1 MAVFHNPQLT
11 IKKPVRVV
19 KRNSDHYL
27 VVVVEKEMDGD
38 NFGAW
43 LSLVDDQP
51 TGRQE
56 LSICQ
61 WSGLEVRNE
70 KCNIHLDGRNVTQ
83 RSADIRTW
91 PPASYSLVV
100 YLKRANDGYW
110 SNGVQFRYD
119 VVRSDRS
126 VIPPNIFMDRMK
138 GCQTHDAAKA
148 ALDDM
153 NEKDLYDY
161 KTLLACIETYVFNS
175 GSELHKHHVSGAI
188 EWVTKMEFHYQS
200 AETMR
205 AVSAALRCTSERH
218 AELAGYAL
226 ERTEMTVVKSVDDS
240 DDQEA
245 KASKA
250 KLLLTALQPHVKS
263 KDPKTIVLCK
273 DILIN
278 SVFLTKQ
285 SSKDDLAAFLDAVS
299 KKELHLYV
307 WRSLCMLHF
316 LIALLKEGEKE
327 GVADYLLKKALQSLD
342 TCTDAIDSEETPSL
356 QGVADYLLKEALL
369 DTCSDAV
376 DSEETPG
383 RLRVLDE
390 GLLGALRESDARWKK
405 THAATDSSKIQE
417 RVRTRLDDICNHVQK
432 HYERCKKLLL
442 SSLWLTKLATKDDLD
457 KFMNKHFTGPCVPS
471 CIVPFFTAEVAVLSD
486 NNAAKYAMSTTIH
499 LVWGL
504 SNEEDKEEAI
514 RRFVCAVRHSEREK
528 DLLEGI
534 LQPMMEVLGVK
545 QKQRV
550 WMLAMRVPHGTCQKP
565 EAKGYELY
573 DYFGCRCG
581 CQGGGPMSMQIYDT
595 AHRSVLDSAVKELLS
610 KKEEKVT
617 LREYFKAFNWLV
629 VRWNVDEERPGSMAG
644 CKDPVAHHVYEILDS
659 IASDWK
665 ELTVDGGLAHA
676 AQIVSAVLDL
686 QTWYSS
692 AFKASLVQCFAQIVP
707 ASVPHHLWEVA
718 KLVAGRQAS
727 LKIDD
732 LLKCAEALA
741 SSACASRTL
750 WIKLEWYKA
759 VTKDIEL
766 RSALEGVL
774 KDAFPQPPSRSET
787 L

>member
-1 MAVFHNPQLT
+1 
-11 IKKPVRVV
+11 
-19 KRNSDHYL
+19 
-27 VVVVEKEMDGD
+27 MDGD

-138 GCQTHDAAKA
+138 GCQTHDAAKVIMPKREVHSVSEERRRSHHKLNA

-299 KKELHLYV
+299 KKELHL
-307 WRSLCMLHF
+307 S
-316 LIALLKEGEKE
+316 
-327 GVADYLLKKALQSLD
+327 
-342 TCTDAIDSEETPSL
+342 
-356 QGVADYLLKEALL
+356 
-369 DTCSDAV
+369 
-376 DSEETPG
+376 
-383 RLRVLDE
+383 
-390 GLLGALRESDARWKK
+390 GA
-405 THAATDSSKIQE
+405 
-417 RVRTRLDDICNHVQK
+417 
-432 HYERCKKLLL
+432 
-442 SSLWLTKLATKDDLD
+442 
-457 KFMNKHFTGPCVPS
+457 
-471 CIVPFFTAEVAVLSD
+471 
-486 NNAAKYAMSTTIH
+486 
-499 LVWGL
+499 
-504 SNEEDKEEAI
+504 
-514 RRFVCAVRHSEREK
+514 
-528 DLLEGI
+528 
-534 LQPMMEVLGVK
+534 
-545 QKQRV
+545 
-550 WMLAMRVPHGTCQKP
+550 
-565 EAKGYELY
+565 
-573 DYFGCRCG
+573 
-581 CQGGGPMSMQIYDT
+581 
-595 AHRSVLDSAVKELLS
+595 
-610 KKEEKVT
+610 
-617 LREYFKAFNWLV
+617 
-629 VRWNVDEERPGSMAG
+629 
-644 CKDPVAHHVYEILDS
+644 
-659 IASDWK
+659 
-665 ELTVDGGLAHA
+665 
-676 AQIVSAVLDL
+676 
-686 QTWYSS
+686 
-692 AFKASLVQCFAQIVP
+692 
-707 ASVPHHLWEVA
+707 
-718 KLVAGRQAS
+718 
-727 LKIDD
+727 
-732 LLKCAEALA
+732 
-741 SSACASRTL
+741 
-750 WIKLEWYKA
+750 
-759 VTKDIEL
+759 
-766 RSALEGVL
+766 
-774 KDAFPQPPSRSET
+774 
-787 L
+787 